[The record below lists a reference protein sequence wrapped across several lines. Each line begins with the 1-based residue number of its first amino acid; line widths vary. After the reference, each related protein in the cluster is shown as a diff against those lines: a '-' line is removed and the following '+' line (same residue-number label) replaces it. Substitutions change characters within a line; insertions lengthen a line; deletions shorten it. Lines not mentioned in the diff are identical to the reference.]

1 MGMYIDLDRGD
12 YYNDGIAPRQRRV
25 HLLRWNPSISSFTRK
40 KFEIIF
46 SSYKKNLPID
56 KENSLDW
63 SVWNW
68 KEVMH
73 RDLFV
78 MMQVGQ
84 KVNGIVW
91 GGFLGGYPYQYER
104 EDGTITRSRFFETT
118 VQYMHRIEKT
128 GLMTADRLAKA
139 VPNVDWLHG
148 HSGEMLSV
156 EDAEIGHSLQRI
168 DTTDTT
174 LPGIGHRFRR
184 CQPDTQSR
192 KRTGSDTDSY
202 PVCIFFF
209 YPCTG
214 KHLIQL
220 GHQPFRMGQTDG
232 NIIFRQHM
240 SVLHQPHRTYT
251 RRCIKRQR

>member
-156 EDAEIGHSLQRI
+156 EDAELLGLFMVNELKNAEEN
-168 DTTDTT
+168 DD
-174 LPGIGHRFRR
+174 LYF
-184 CQPDTQSR
+184 
-192 KRTGSDTDSY
+192 DSY
-202 PVCIFFF
+202 NQKQYVIADILTFMCPELKKRLLAKKKNSSPKIKDINNLMVKPDDKD
-209 YPCTG
+209 YPAWDIIED
-214 KHLIQL
+214 HLHLEKLNGIL
-220 GHQPFRMGQTDG
+220 M
-232 NIIFRQHM
+232 
-240 SVLHQPHRTYT
+240 
-251 RRCIKRQR
+251 